1 MAKKSITRRWLTN
14 NFGIVV
20 LILLVI
26 SVAMITSV
34 QSYYYSSAQQYL
46 VSKLNAVNGILTRY
60 AEDAG
65 TDLNTELRATLERF
79 SDKERM
85 ELMAIDYEGRIVL
98 TSSGF
103 STESLN
109 NMPDYDSAMN
119 SSNSYGYSMLRT
131 ENDEHIMAVTYPIS
145 AISSEF
151 SAIRVVT
158 SLEAIDSTVNG
169 IALII
174 IGIAVAIILLLGG
187 MGMYFMRSLIRPIR
201 EINASTEK
209 FAKGDF
215 SARINPRGEDEI
227 GELCV
232 SINHMA
238 DALSNMEDMKNEF
251 ISSVSHELRTP
262 LTAIKGWAETLNDV
276 GVDAQTTQ
284 KGLRVIIGETER
296 LSQMV
301 EELLDFSRMQSGH
314 FTLQQANMD
323 VLAELGDAVLI
334 YMERAKKDDIRILYD
349 EPEMLPFVFGDKS
362 RIRQVFINIID
373 NAIKYSERG
382 GLIEITAD
390 APDEKSV
397 RIVVKD
403 HGCGIKAS
411 DLPKIKTKFY
421 KPNHTRRGSG
431 IGLAVADE
439 IITMHGGTLDIASEE
454 SVGTTVTITLPAEQA
469 KSQS

>member
-14 NFGIVV
+14 NLGIIF
-20 LILLVI
+20 LILFVV
-26 SVAMITSV
+26 SVTMVTSV
-34 QSYYYSSAQQYL
+34 QSYYYSYAQQYL
-46 VSKLNAVNGILTRY
+46 VSKLNAVNGLLTRY

-65 TDLNTELRATLERF
+65 TDVNTELRATLAGF
-79 SDKERM
+79 SEKERM
-85 ELMAIDYEGRIVL
+85 ELMAIDYEGRIVM

-103 STESLN
+103 STEKLIS
-109 NMPDYDSAMN
+109 MPDYDSAMS
-119 SSNSYGYSMLRT
+119 SSNSYGYSVMYT
-131 ENDEHIMAVTYPIS
+131 ENHEHIMAVTYPIS
-145 AISSEF
+145 KISSEY

-158 SLEAIDSTVNG
+158 SLEAIDDTVRG
-169 IALII
+169 FMLII
-174 IGIAVAIILLLGG
+174 SGIAVAILLLLGT
-187 MGMYFMRSLIRPIR
+187 MGLYFMRSIIRPIR

-227 GELCV
+227 AELCV

-238 DALSNMEDMKNEF
+238 DELSNMEEMKNEF

-262 LTAIKGWAETLNDV
+262 LTAIKGWAETLNDTG
-276 GVDAQTTQ
+276 GVDAVTAQ

-314 FTLQQANMD
+314 FTLRQATMD
-323 VLAELGDAVLI
+323 ILAELGDAVLI
-334 YMERAKKDDIRILYD
+334 YMERAAKDGITVTYD
-349 EPEMLPFVFGDKS
+349 EPEMLPFVYGDKN

-373 NAIKYSERG
+373 NAIKYSEKG
-382 GLIEITAD
+382 GLVEITAD
-390 APDEKSV
+390 APDSMTV

-403 HGCGIKAS
+403 HGCGIRAS

-439 IITMHGGTLDIASEE
+439 IIAMHGGTLEIESEE
-454 SVGTTVTITLPAEQA
+454 QVGTTVTITLPAEQA
-469 KSQS
+469 KL